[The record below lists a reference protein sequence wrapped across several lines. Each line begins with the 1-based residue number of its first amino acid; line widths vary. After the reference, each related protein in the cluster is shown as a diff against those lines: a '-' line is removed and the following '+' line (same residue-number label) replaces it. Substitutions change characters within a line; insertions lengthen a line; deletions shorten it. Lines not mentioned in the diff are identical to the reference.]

1 MRWNLRAL
9 LPKGCIII
17 FFFCCACDQRAQVPG
32 VRGYTAHSAGQEQRT
47 PDPGADRGQMDPVA
61 APDNPYPTIE
71 SIPVPAGYRRMAAGR
86 GSFGGWLRQIPLK
99 KDRTVYLFDGS
110 PKRNQNA
117 QFAVLAVSVG
127 NKDLQQC
134 ADAVMRLRAEFLY
147 SQKDY
152 ADIDFYTAQG
162 MRLNFREWASGRR
175 VRLSGDQLVP
185 YTLPASSRRSP
196 GTATGDTREP
206 AGTTSS
212 FGDDHTCFTAY
223 LETVFSY
230 CGTLSLEKQLVPAG
244 DFANMQIG
252 DVLIRGGAPGHA
264 MLVVDMAADS
274 LGHRVYMLAQSYMPA
289 QDIHL
294 VNNPVDGTLSPWYRI
309 DKEEPVIATP
319 EWTFYTHQLRT
330 WPKGP
335 GR

>member
-32 VRGYTAHSAGQEQRT
+32 GRGT
-47 PDPGADRGQMDPVA
+47 GAA
-61 APDNPYPTIE
+61 ASGNPYPTIE
-71 SIPVPAGYRRMAAGR
+71 SIPVPAGYRRVAADR
-86 GSFGGWLRQIPLK
+86 SSFGAWLRQIPLK
-99 KDRTVYLFDGS
+99 KDKTVYLFDGS

-117 QFAVLAVSVG
+117 QFAVLAISVG
-127 NKDLQQC
+127 HKDLQQC
-134 ADAVMRLRAEFLY
+134 ADAVMRLRAEYLY
-147 SQKDY
+147 SRKDFG
-152 ADIDFYTAQG
+152 DIDFYTAQG

-175 VRLSGDQLVP
+175 VRLSGSRLIS
-185 YTLPASSRRSP
+185 YTSNP
-196 GTATGDTREP
+196 ATGSGVQAGPTAAEP
-206 AGTTSS
+206 VVCADRG
-212 FGDDHTCFTAY
+212 CFSAY

-244 DFANMQIG
+244 DFGGMQIG

-274 LGHRVYMLAQSYMPA
+274 LGHQVYMLAQSYMPA

-309 DKEEPVIATP
+309 DKGALVIATP

-335 GR
+335 GG